1 LLLAG
6 GVVSLFRGFLLA
18 MSSLPVAAPTPARA
32 AEAPSRP
39 LPFRDPALPLAARLD
54 DLVGRLTLAEKV
66 SQLVHENVPIERLG
80 LPAYNWWSAPP
91 SFRR

>member
-1 LLLAG
+1 
-6 GVVSLFRGFLLA
+6 